1 MPFNISE
8 GHQMI
13 HLFTS
18 VGATSFLVTKLDIN
32 KKVLWCKPYSPR
44 EFRDK
49 LLPMMRTAAVRRPVA
64 LEDGRK
70 VVAGENLIIRP
81 SGDTVSFV
89 QLDDLKVEQLD
100 RLRPAAFIIHRT
112 SPGNY
117 QAWFAVSGVS
127 KNKEEFKEFMRR
139 VRKAVGGNDKSASHA
154 TRVCGSENFKPEY
167 VEDFPIVTTVHGAP
181 GRVVTAE
188 SLSRMGL
195 LAAPEPVRQWAP
207 TVRNHSSERGRI
219 WPSYEKCLAGAPM
232 NKKGTGPDR
241 SLADY
246 TFCKFAAQR
255 GFTIEEIAAELPNVS
270 SKARERIKNDPG
282 YLTETAKNGFNA
294 AQTGKQR
301 SRA

>member
-1 MPFNISE
+1 MPFNIKE

-13 HLFTS
+13 DLFTS

-49 LLPMMRTAAVRRPVA
+49 LLPIMRTAAVRHPIA
-64 LEDGRK
+64 LEDGRE
-70 VVAGENLIIRP
+70 VAAGENLIIRP
-81 SGDTVSFV
+81 SGDTIAFV

-100 RLRPAAFIIHRT
+100 RVRPAAFIIHST

-127 KNKEEFKEFMRR
+127 KDKEEFKEFMRR

-167 VEDFPIVTTVHGAP
+167 AEDFPVVTTVHGAP

-188 SLSRMGL
+188 RLSQMGL
-195 LAAPEPVRQWAP
+195 LADSEPVKEWTPATYRSP
-207 TVRNHSSERGRI
+207 HIGNRI
-219 WPSYEKCLAGAPM
+219 WPSYDKCLAGAPM

-255 GFTIEEIAAELPNVS
+255 GFTVEEIAAELPNVS
-270 SKARERIKNDPG
+270 SKARERVNGSDPG
-282 YLTETAKNGFNA
+282 YVTKTAENGYDA
-294 AQTGKQR
+294 AHRGKLR
-301 SRA
+301 SR